1 MSGRVS
7 AVIRRSALV
16 AGLLVA
22 GLAASSC
29 STFDR
34 SSSVAEIGS
43 KKLSRADLALLTGN
57 DAGAGDKTR
66 VAITQWLTL
75 GVLGGEVAGITS
87 TDDLKARLSKAE
99 TTIAA
104 PFMGTAKAQYDKG
117 LDGSPILCL
126 RAIPLAA
133 TNTPDTVLAAIAGG
147 TSFADAATKY
157 SADPTLAQSGGIVP
171 GDTQGSECLAPGTLN
186 ADLLKALTDAK
197 AVVGT
202 PITVDFKA
210 TKIVFLL
217 RAFEEIPE
225 INKDSLVGT
234 EIQAAVSKQIA
245 AAKIYVNPQYG
256 KWDPKALNVVALGQ
270 S

>member
-1 MSGRVS
+1 
-7 AVIRRSALV
+7 VIRRSALA

-34 SSSVAEIGS
+34 ASSVAQIGPD
-43 KKLSRADLALLTGN
+43 KLSRTDLVALTGS
-57 DAGAGDKTR
+57 DGGAGDKAR
-66 VAITQWLTL
+66 AAITQWLTL
-75 GVLGGEVAGITS
+75 GVLGGDVAGIKS
-87 TDDLKARLSKAE
+87 TDDLTARLTKAE
-99 TTIAA
+99 TAVAA
-104 PFMGTAKAQYDKG
+104 PFMDSAKAQYSKG

-133 TNTPDTVLAAIAGG
+133 PNTPDTVLAAITGG

-157 SADPTLAQSGGIVP
+157 SADPTLAQSGGVVP
-171 GDTQGSECLAPGTLN
+171 GDAQGSECLAPKTLN
-186 ADLLKALTDAK
+186 ADLLKSLTDAK
-197 AVVGT
+197 AAIGT
-202 PITVDFKA
+202 PTTVEFKG
-210 TKIVFLL
+210 TKIIFLL
-217 RAFEEIPE
+217 RPFEELPE
-225 INKDSLVGT
+225 INKDSLVAT
-234 EIQAAVSKQIA
+234 EIQTAVAKQIA